1 MPTLCNQCLERR
13 TACKLR
19 QAAKETV
26 FVTPKKIPG
35 GAPMSLGPLPPTAA
49 RVAPSFDESGMYMP
63 DAEEREFSAED
74 VEFITR
80 RSSNKVC
87 TRCNRIAGRS
97 LPECNV
103 CGEGEK

>member
-1 MPTLCNQCLERR
+1 MKTVLQIRLTSEEKAAIRARARSAEMTVTEYVISRCLHYVSQDELVE
-13 TACKLR
+13 KLR
-19 QAAKETV
+19 EAAKQTS
-26 FVTPKKIPG
+26 FSP
-35 GAPMSLGPLPPTAA
+35 
-49 RVAPSFDESGMYMP
+49 FDENGMHI
-63 DAEEREFSAED
+63 SD

-103 CGEGEK
+103 CGEGCT